1 MMTAFFSGV
10 SGLKAQQTSLD
21 VIGNNISNVST
32 TGYKSQRVSFSDL
45 LSQTI
50 SGASSSTA
58 TKGGTNAKQI
68 GLGVSVGS
76 IDTLM
81 TVGSTQSTGVAT
93 DVSISGDGFFIVS
106 GGSSGEYQFTRA
118 GNFDV
123 DEDGNLTVGGYK
135 VCGWEEYTIDADGNY
150 VFNSDKAV
158 ESINLYSDSYNGN
171 KKILAA
177 EATTA
182 ATFAGNL
189 DPSKSVVEGATLY
202 NIGDTSNLTFDQT
215 STITVYDE
223 QGNNYDIAVN
233 WKKCAIDSSTNQTSW
248 YWEASSTDGMSISPA
263 SGYILLNADGTVAE
277 NTSTAISTNT
287 IPAASTIDTTATNT
301 TGYANSNITASTGL
315 TAGAYTVTV
324 AAAASGTAGSYDIT
338 LTAADGTTYTVT
350 DSTDGTA
357 TFTTASGTVT
367 LSAPTT
373 LAEGSTTFNYTAES
387 TNSYTKDTTPTL
399 TLTPTNG
406 SVAAFDVNMDFSDLL
421 SYTSSTTSKV
431 TGTPNGYESGELQ
444 SVGISSDGTIV
455 GTYSN
460 GQSQALAKIALAT
473 FTNPEGLEKV
483 GSNLYAVSANSGNYT
498 TVVAG
503 SGGSGS
509 LSAGTL
515 EMSNVD
521 LAEQFSNMMISQRAY
536 QANSKVISTADEMLQ
551 SLINMVG

>member
-81 TVGSTQSTGVAT
+81 TVGSTQSTGVST

-123 DEDGNLTVGGYK
+123 DEDGNMTVGGYK
-135 VCGWEEYTIDADGNY
+135 VCGWQEYTVDADGNY
-150 VFNSDKAV
+150 VYNTDKAV
-158 ESINLYSDSYNGN
+158 DAINLYSDSYNGN
-171 KKILAA
+171 KKIIAA

-189 DPSKSVVEGATLY
+189 DPSKSVVAGATLY

-215 STITVYDE
+215 STITVYDA

-263 SGYILLNADGTVAE
+263 SGYIVLNADGTVAE
-277 NTSTAISTNT
+277 NNSTAISTNT

-301 TGYANSNITASTGL
+301 TGYANSNIAASAGL
-315 TAGAYTVTV
+315 TAGSYTITV

-338 LTAADGTTYTVT
+338 LTDADGTTYTVT
-350 DSTDGTA
+350 DSTDGAA

-373 LAEGSTTFNYTAES
+373 IAEGSTTFAYTAES
-387 TNSYTKDTTPTL
+387 TSSYTKDTTPAL

-406 SVAAFDVNMDFSDLL
+406 SVAAFDVNMDFSNLL
-421 SYTSSTTSKV
+421 SYTSSSTSKV
-431 TGTPNGYESGELQ
+431 TGTPNGYEAGELQ

-460 GQSQALAKIALAT
+460 GQTQSLAKIALAT
-473 FTNPEGLEKV
+473 FTNPEGLEKI

-509 LSAGTL
+509 LSSGTL

-551 SLINMVG
+551 SLINMIG

>member
-1 MMTAFFSGV
+1 
-10 SGLKAQQTSLD
+10 
-21 VIGNNISNVST
+21 
-32 TGYKSQRVSFSDL
+32 
-45 LSQTI
+45 
-50 SGASSSTA
+50 
-58 TKGGTNAKQI
+58 
-68 GLGVSVGS
+68 
-76 IDTLM
+76 
-81 TVGSTQSTGVAT
+81 
-93 DVSISGDGFFIVS
+93 
-106 GGSSGEYQFTRA
+106 
-118 GNFDV
+118 
-123 DEDGNLTVGGYK
+123 
-135 VCGWEEYTIDADGNY
+135 
-150 VFNSDKAV
+150 
-158 ESINLYSDSYNGN
+158 
-171 KKILAA
+171 
-177 EATTA
+177 
-182 ATFAGNL
+182 
-189 DPSKSVVEGATLY
+189 
-202 NIGDTSNLTFDQT
+202 
-215 STITVYDE
+215 
-223 QGNNYDIAVN
+223 
-233 WKKCAIDSSTNQTSW
+233 
-248 YWEASSTDGMSISPA
+248 MSISPA
-263 SGYILLNADGTVAE
+263 SGYIVLNADGTVAE
-277 NTSTAISTNT
+277 NNSTAIGTNT

-301 TGYANSNITASTGL
+301 TGYANSNIAASTGL
-315 TAGAYTVTV
+315 TAGTYTVTV
-324 AAAASGTAGSYDIT
+324 AAAASGTADSYDIM

-350 DSTDGTA
+350 DSTDGAA
-357 TFTTASGTVT
+357 TFTTAAGTVT
-367 LSAPTT
+367 LSAPAT
-373 LAEGSTTFNYTAES
+373 LTEGSTTFNYTAES

-444 SVGISSDGTIV
+444 SVSISSDGTIV

>member
-118 GNFDV
+118 GNFDL

-177 EATTA
+177 QGTTA

-189 DPSKSVVEGATLY
+189 DPSKSVVSGATLY

-215 STITVYDE
+215 STITVYDA

-263 SGYILLNADGTVAE
+263 SGYIVLNADGTVAE
-277 NTSTAISTNT
+277 NNSTAIGTNT

-301 TGYANSNITASTGL
+301 TGYANSNIAASTGL
-315 TAGAYTVTV
+315 TAGTYTVTV
-324 AAAASGTAGSYDIT
+324 AAAASGTADSYDIM

-350 DSTDGTA
+350 DSTDGAA
-357 TFTTASGTVT
+357 TFTTAAGTVT
-367 LSAPTT
+367 LSAPAT
-373 LAEGSTTFNYTAES
+373 LTEGSTTFNYTAES

-444 SVGISSDGTIV
+444 SVSISSDGTIV

>member
-58 TKGGTNAKQI
+58 NKGGTNAKQI

-135 VCGWEEYTIDADGNY
+135 VCGWQEYTIDADGNY

-177 EATTA
+177 QGTTA

-189 DPSKSVVEGATLY
+189 DPSKSVVSGATLY

-215 STITVYDE
+215 STITVYDA

-248 YWEASSTDGMSISPA
+248 YWEASSTEGMSISPA
-263 SGYILLNADGTVAE
+263 SGYIVLNADGTVAE
-277 NTSTAISTNT
+277 NNSTAIGTNT
-287 IPAASTIDTTATNT
+287 IPAASTIDTTVTNT
-301 TGYANSNITASTGL
+301 TGYANSNIAASTGL
-315 TAGAYTVTV
+315 TAGAYTITV
-324 AAAASGTAGSYDIT
+324 AAAASGTADSYDIM

-350 DSTDGTA
+350 DSTDGAA
-357 TFTTASGTVT
+357 TFTTAAGTVT
-367 LSAPTT
+367 LSAPAT
-373 LAEGSTTFNYTAES
+373 LTEGSTTFNYTAES
-387 TNSYTKDTTPTL
+387 TNYYTKDTTPTL

-444 SVGISSDGTIV
+444 SVSISSDGTIV

>member
-135 VCGWEEYTIDADGNY
+135 VCGWQEYTIDADGNY

-158 ESINLYSDSYNGN
+158 EPINLYSDSYNGN

-263 SGYILLNADGTVAE
+263 SGYIVLNADGTVAE
-277 NTSTAISTNT
+277 NNSTAIGTNT

-301 TGYANSNITASTGL
+301 TGYANSNIAASTGL
-315 TAGAYTVTV
+315 TAGAYTITV

-338 LTAADGTTYTVT
+338 LTDADGTTYTVT
-350 DSTDGTA
+350 DSTDGAA

-373 LAEGSTTFNYTAES
+373 IAEGSTTFAYTAES

-444 SVGISSDGTIV
+444 SVSISSDGTIV

>member
-81 TVGSTQSTGVAT
+81 TVGSSQSTGVAT
-93 DVSISGDGFFIVS
+93 DVSISGDGFFIVE

-118 GNFDV
+118 GNFNV

-135 VCGWEEYTIDADGNY
+135 VCGWENYTVDADGNY
-150 VFNSDKAV
+150 VYNTDKAV
-158 ESINLYSDSYNGN
+158 ESINIYSDAYNGN
-171 KKILAA
+171 KKIIAA
-177 EATTA
+177 EASTTA
-182 ATFAGNL
+182 TFSGNL
-189 DPSKSVVEGATLY
+189 DPASSVAENATAL
-202 NIGDTSNLTFDQT
+202 NAIGDTTDLTFDQT
-215 STITVYDE
+215 STITVYDA
-223 QGNNYDIAVN
+223 QGNSYDVAVN
-233 WKKCAIDSSTNQTSW
+233 WKKCYVDDTTNTTSW
-248 YWEASSTDGMSISPA
+248 YWEASSSDMAISPA
-263 SGYILLNADGTVAE
+263 SGYVEFGSDGKL
-277 NTSTAISTNT
+277 I
-287 IPAASTIDTTATNT
+287 TTDATN
-301 TGYANSNITASTGL
+301 YN
-315 TAGAYTVTV
+315 
-324 AAAASGTAGSYDIT
+324 
-338 LTAADGTTYTVT
+338 
-350 DSTDGTA
+350 
-357 TFTTASGTVT
+357 
-367 LSAPTT
+367 
-373 LAEGSTTFNYTAES
+373 
-387 TNSYTKDTTPTL
+387 TTPTFS
-399 TLTPTNG
+399 LTPSNG
-406 SVAAFDVNMDFSDLL
+406 SVATFDVKMDFSDIY
-421 SYTSSTTSKV
+421 SYTSSSTSKV
-431 TGTPNGYESGELQ
+431 TGTADGYESGELQ
-444 SVGISSDGTIV
+444 GISISTDGTIT

-460 GQSQALAKIALAT
+460 GQSQALAKIAVAV

-483 GSNLYAVSANSGNYT
+483 GSNLYAVSANSGNYSA
-498 TVVAG
+498 VVAG

-509 LSAGTL
+509 LSSGTL

>member
-177 EATTA
+177 QGTTA

-189 DPSKSVVEGATLY
+189 DPSKSVVSGATLY

-215 STITVYDE
+215 STITVYDA

-263 SGYILLNADGTVAE
+263 SGYIVLNADGTVAE
-277 NTSTAISTNT
+277 NNSTAIGTNT

-301 TGYANSNITASTGL
+301 TGYANSNIAASTGL
-315 TAGAYTVTV
+315 TAGTYTVTV
-324 AAAASGTAGSYDIT
+324 AAAASGTADSYDIM

-350 DSTDGTA
+350 DSTDGAA
-357 TFTTASGTVT
+357 TFTTAAGTVT
-367 LSAPTT
+367 LSAPAT
-373 LAEGSTTFNYTAES
+373 LTEGSTTFNYTAES

-444 SVGISSDGTIV
+444 SVSISSDGTIV